1 MRRLQ
6 MLEQQSED
14 RTKSLIG
21 DSQPLKRQVEQL
33 KQDLAEERAVKQ
45 RLMLKFNSEVT
56 YYKKELGTLL
66 DHIDR
71 KAGSNWPL
79 QHNIW
84 KWELLIWEALRWDIT
99 FLTSCANEQEYL
111 NST

>member
-21 DSQPLKRQVEQL
+21 DTQPLKRQVEQL
-33 KQDLAEERAVKQ
+33 KQELAEERAVKQ
-45 RLMLKFNSEVT
+45 RLMLKFNSEVS
-56 YYKKELGTLL
+56 YYKKELETLL

-71 KAGSNWPL
+71 K
-79 QHNIW
+79 
-84 KWELLIWEALRWDIT
+84 
-99 FLTSCANEQEYL
+99 TSKQ
-111 NST
+111 